1 MGGFARIYT
10 EGEIRMATT
19 KKPVAKVAKV
29 EEVKAAEVKAAEV
42 KAEEVKAAEV
52 KVEAVKAE
60 VKKEAAP
67 KAEAKK
73 APAKKEAAPKAEAKK
88 APVKKEAAPKAEA
101 KKAPAKKEAVKKAE
115 VKANVNVQFA
125 GRSLSTEDL
134 VKMAKD
140 VWEFDLKQKA
150 VDFKTVDLY
159 VKPEECK
166 VYFVVN
172 GKEAGSFAI

>member
-29 EEVKAAEVKAAEV
+29 EEVKAAPAVKAEVKEV

-88 APVKKEAAPKAEA
+88 APAKKEAA
-101 KKAPAKKEAVKKAE
+101 KKAE